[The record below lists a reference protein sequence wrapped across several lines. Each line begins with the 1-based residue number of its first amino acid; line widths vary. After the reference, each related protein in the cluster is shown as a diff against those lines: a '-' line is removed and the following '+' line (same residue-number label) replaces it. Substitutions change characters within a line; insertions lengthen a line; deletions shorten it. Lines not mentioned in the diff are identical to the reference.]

1 MDRDLIVEGL
11 KLDFLGKKGKEGGV
25 GQDINPAINFLTGIL
40 EPINKVQQ
48 EEEDIDRLADAHSA
62 SSNSSIG
69 VSFLT
74 QTDDRIKGKINFVIY
89 QKTEKRSWHQESI
102 SVPFAQ
108 EVENLPEGTSLLER
122 VHEDSEKSL
131 DLFVTKISSSQ
142 NGLENLIVSL
152 VNSTNLEEIRRPKV
166 PELYF
171 QVGICISSESGFKD
185 LKSTEV
191 SFETIDDRLNALLYE
206 NVKVFAKGH
215 GVSVDWQMEGESCN
229 HIKTEFFPVHIQD
242 KVVHKVLEAGTK
254 SIDFDMDELRKVD
267 LFPKWI
273 DKLKSIPSHYLL
285 WLEEQH
291 YSGNYDK
298 DFERNKEIVRNV
310 IQRIEKGIAILET
323 SITHRKAF
331 SFANEAMLL
340 QQLRYKAP
348 VSHKLEEPWEDF
360 DLDNKNSW
368 TKDKYPY
375 GKWRLFQIG
384 FILMNL
390 DEKFTID
397 KFDLIWFPTGGGK
410 TEAYLGLSAFNIFF
424 KLLSQDNHQGVS
436 IIMRYTLRLLGVQQ
450 FERAASLIVAA
461 DDIKSKYKI
470 EGPEISIGLLL
481 GSSVTPN
488 RSITALLQ
496 LEKYALGEK
505 DGNPFVVNKCP
516 RCSAP
521 FGYDL
526 ESQTVIGIKAIQ
538 EEVHFSCPSCCDVDE
553 ILPVYVVDDVIL
565 NRRPTLVVSTVD
577 KFALFAW
584 NPRYKNLITAIGN
597 DSICTWKLIIQDELH
612 LLDGPLGTVTGLY
625 ETFIDYIIEN
635 YSASVK
641 RVGSTATISNAL
653 TQLKGLYC
661 KKDLDVQVF
670 PPPLKSYKDN
680 FFSRLVD
687 DPQGRMFVG
696 VFNNSSPS
704 FKTSQYRLLALVG
717 QLGSSSESESYST
730 LVSYHNTLKD
740 LGHTRSMLGDDVPQ
754 HLKFIH
760 RSYNIEKEKR
770 FYANDSKIVELTSR
784 VGSGDLTMN
793 LDRLSLDKTNN
804 NSVNFCLA
812 TNMISVGVDVPRLS
826 TMLINSLPKSVS
838 EYIQATSRVG
848 RGSNPGLVMVLF
860 SSNRMRD
867 KSYYEEFKRFHV
879 EQGRMV
885 ESVTITPFSSR
896 SLERVLPTVL
906 FAMIRM
912 SKQSEQLEK
921 PKTLSDTK
929 IKELSDFIVDRCN
942 VIDSKQV
949 SNLEQFLQ
957 HFFDKWNF
965 ETENK
970 VYGSFNGRA
979 LPGVVVN
986 CLATQLH
993 EHSEKAEI
1001 NRPFVIM
1008 SSLRNVDISEG
1019 VKVYNNA

>member
-1 MDRDLIVEGL
+1 MDRDLLVEGL
-11 KLDFLGKKGKEGGV
+11 KSDFLGITGEEGRV
-25 GQDINPAINFLTGIL
+25 SPETNPAINFLTGIL

-69 VSFLT
+69 VSFLI
-74 QTDDRIKGKINFVIY
+74 QTEDSIKGQITFGIY
-89 QKTEKRSWHQESI
+89 KKSEKQGWLHELI
-102 SVPFAQ
+102 SVPFSE
-108 EVENLPEGTSLLER
+108 EVSNLPPGTSLLER
-122 VHEDSEKSL
+122 IHEDSDKSL
-131 DLFVTKISSSQ
+131 DLYVTRISSSKK
-142 NGLENLIVSL
+142 GLENLIVSL
-152 VNSTNLEEIRRPKV
+152 VNSTKLKEIRRPKV

-171 QVGICISSESGFKD
+171 QAGMFICSKLGFND

-191 SFETIDDRLNALLYE
+191 SFETVDDRLNALLYQE
-206 NVKVFAKGH
+206 VKVFAKGH
-215 GVSVDWQMEGESCN
+215 GVSVDWQMEDESCYR
-229 HIKTEFFPVHIQD
+229 IETEFFPVHIQD
-242 KVVHKVLEAGTK
+242 KVEHKVLKDESK

-267 LFPKWI
+267 SFPSWI
-273 DKLKSIPSHYLL
+273 NKLKHIPSQYAF
-285 WLEEQH
+285 WLQEQK
-291 YSGNYDK
+291 YSGQFK
-298 DFERNKEIVRNV
+298 EDFERNKETVQKV

-323 SITHRKAF
+323 SISHRKAF
-331 SFANEAMLL
+331 SLANEAMLL

-348 VSHKLEEPWEDF
+348 ARHKVEEPWVDF
-360 DLDNKNSW
+360 DLDNKDSW
-368 TKDKYPY
+368 TRDKYPY

-390 DEKFTID
+390 DEKSTID

-424 KLLSQDNHQGVS
+424 NLLGNENHQGVS

-461 DDIKSKYKI
+461 DDIKSKYEI
-470 EGPEISIGLLL
+470 EGPEIGIGLLL

-488 RSITALLQ
+488 RSSTALLE

-505 DGNPFVVNKCP
+505 DSNPFVLNKCP
-516 RCSAP
+516 RCSTP
-521 FGYDL
+521 FGYDR
-526 ESQTVIGIKAIQ
+526 ESQTVVGIKAIR
-538 EEVHFSCPSCCDVDE
+538 EEVHFSCPSCCAEDE

-584 NPRYKNLITAIGN
+584 NPRYKNLITALGN

-625 ETFIDYIIEN
+625 ETFIDYIIDN

-641 RVGSTATISNAL
+641 RIGSTATISNAL

-661 KKDLDVQVF
+661 KQELDIQVF
-670 PPPLKSYKDN
+670 PPPLKSYRDN
-680 FFSRLVD
+680 FFSRLVE
-687 DPQGRMFVG
+687 DPEGRMFVG

-704 FKTSQYRLLALVG
+704 FKTSQYRLLALLG
-717 QLGSSSESESYST
+717 QLGSGLDSESYST

-760 RSYNIEKEKR
+760 RAYNIEKDKR
-770 FYANDSKIVELTSR
+770 FYANESKIVELTSR
-784 VGSGDLTMN
+784 VGSGDLTNN
-793 LDRLSLDKTNN
+793 LDRLSLDKSKN

-848 RGSNPGLVMVLF
+848 RGLNPGLVFVLF

-867 KSYYEEFKRFHV
+867 KSFYEEFKRFHV

-912 SKQSEQLEK
+912 SKQSGQLEK
-921 PKTLSDTK
+921 PKTLPDTK
-929 IKELSDFIVDRCN
+929 IKELSDFLIKRCN
-942 VIDSKQV
+942 VIDSKQIL
-949 SNLEQFLQ
+949 NLKQFLQ

-965 ETENK
+965 ETDNK
-970 VYGSFNGRA
+970 VYGSFSGKA
-979 LPGVVVN
+979 LSGVIVN
-986 CLATQLH
+986 CLPTQIH
-993 EHSEKAEI
+993 EHAEKAEI

-1019 VKVYNNA
+1019 VKIYTNA